1 MKSARSC
8 PYCEATAREHL
19 GIRLGAPFVR
29 CGQCASIYMDITR
42 GEFDSLHTGAFETSA
57 FADDIVSV
65 HGNNPDHRT
74 WAEVAPYLPGHRLL
88 EIGPGTGHLLA
99 AAAAHGRAVSCVE
112 HSAAHRDFIRR
123 TWNVSSVYGSMA
135 ELSSAEPPVDAV
147 LSINTFEHV
156 YDVREFLRDAARRL
170 APKGAIFISTP
181 NAHCILTRV
190 AGVGW
195 SAFKERDHVSFPS
208 RDGLERLAARCGLR
222 VQHAWTGE
230 LPLETPIGVAVAAR
244 DLVFERRPSSGGAA
258 AVGHARR
265 IEDHAAA
272 RPMRKAV
279 RALARLAMKSAAR
292 VDLTRIVTSRLGVA
306 ATIKAVFVAA

>member
-1 MKSARSC
+1 MENARTC
-8 PYCEATAREHL
+8 PYCEAIARASL
-19 GIRLGAPFVR
+19 GVRLGAPFVR
-29 CGQCASIYMDITR
+29 CARCASIYMDITQR
-42 GEFDSLHTGAFETSA
+42 EFDSLHTGAFETST
-57 FADDIVSV
+57 FVDDIVSV
-65 HGNNPDHRT
+65 HGKEPDHRT

-99 AAAAHGRAVSCVE
+99 AAAADGRDVSCVE

-123 TWNVSSVYGSMA
+123 TWNVSGVYGSMA
-135 ELSSAEPPVDAV
+135 ELTDAEPQVDAV

-181 NAHCILTRV
+181 NAHCLLTRV
-190 AGVGW
+190 VGVGW

-230 LPLETPIGVAVAAR
+230 LPLETPIGIAVAMR
-244 DLVFERRPSSGGAA
+244 DLALERRPSARGAA
-258 AVGHARR
+258 DVGHARR
-265 IEDHAAA
+265 TEDGEAAKPV
-272 RPMRKAV
+272 RRAV
-279 RALARLAMKSAAR
+279 RALARLAMKSAAGLDPCS
-292 VDLTRIVTSRLGVA
+292 VVTSRLGVA
-306 ATIKAVFVAA
+306 A